1 MTHITDQKFLS
12 KRVISAFV
20 ELKDGFFNRLSGV
33 YDVDTLPLFEF
44 LRFLFSRF
52 DDLYFHGCK

>member
-20 ELKDGFFNRLSGV
+20 ELKDGFFNRLV
-33 YDVDTLPLFEF
+33 YCATLEVSIMGW
-44 LRFLFSRF
+44 RT
-52 DDLYFHGCK
+52 